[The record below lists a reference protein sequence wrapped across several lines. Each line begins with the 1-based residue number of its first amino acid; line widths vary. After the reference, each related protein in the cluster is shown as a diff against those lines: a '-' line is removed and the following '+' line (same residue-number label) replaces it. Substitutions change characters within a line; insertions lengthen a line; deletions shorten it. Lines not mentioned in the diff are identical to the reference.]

1 MSPRRSFTARG
12 EIAALSGRG
21 IRADYNDRSY
31 SSGLARTLSETGR
44 YDNIPATVNRR
55 QVVIGTVGIVV
66 GFILGFF
73 TNQAVYSPQMTA
85 PPAQSGMP
93 ENHPSPEMMAQV
105 EQLTELVQKEP
116 ENRDAKVRL
125 ANALYDIGRF
135 DSAIPLYE
143 AALEMDP
150 SDVLVSTDLAT
161 AYLYTGKVDKA
172 LEQYQKSLVIEP
184 DHAQTLQNMGIA
196 YFSIGEYQKGIDV
209 WERLVSVHPDYPNI
223 ADVRQQIETARMHLN
238 QATSQ

>member
-1 MSPRRSFTARG
+1 
-12 EIAALSGRG
+12 
-21 IRADYNDRSY
+21 
-31 SSGLARTLSETGR
+31 
-44 YDNIPATVNRR
+44 
-55 QVVIGTVGIVV
+55 
-66 GFILGFF
+66 
-73 TNQAVYSPQMTA
+73 
-85 PPAQSGMP
+85 MP

-125 ANALYDIGRF
+125 ANTLYDIGRF

-143 AALEMDP
+143 AALEMDS

-161 AYLYTGKVDKA
+161 AYLYTGQVDKA

-209 WERLVSVHPDYPNI
+209 WERLVNVHPDYPNI